1 MSRILGTRV
10 PARFPSEGP
19 VRAMLFGEAPG
30 PRGAD
35 KSRIPFFGDRAG
47 KLVYGALGRAGMCE
61 IVRDGEP
68 VALETLPWDG
78 AKLIAAGAEPLLR
91 GAALSNAYDA
101 CPTDDGHSF
110 RAPSRA
116 ELAAPANVARLER
129 EIGRAVDAG
138 LEVIVTLGRAADN
151 AIGDMLGVR
160 DIPIVR
166 YASVRHPS
174 AQALLFAKD
183 RKGRGLGEME
193 ELWILEL
200 VKILKGGMRNEERGS
215 S

>member
-10 PARFPSEGP
+10 PARFPDDDGSP

-47 KLVYGALGRAGMCE
+47 VLVYGALVRAGMCE
-61 IVRDGEP
+61 LTRDGEP
-68 VALETLPWDG
+68 VAIADLTWDG
-78 AKLIAAGAEPLLR
+78 ARLAREGVVPHLR
-91 GAALSNAYDA
+91 AAALSNSYDA

-116 ELAAPANVARLER
+116 ELASPANVARLER
-129 EIGRAVDAG
+129 EVGRAVDAG
-138 LEVIVTLGRAADN
+138 CEVVVTLGRAADN
-151 AIGDMLGVR
+151 AIGDLLGLR
-160 DIPIVR
+160 DIPVLR
-166 YASVRHPS
+166 YETVRHPS

-183 RKGRGLGEME
+183 RRGRGLKEME
-193 ELWILEL
+193 EEWMQRLVEL
-200 VKILKGGMRNEERGS
+200 LKG
-215 S
+215 

>member
-19 VRAMLFGEAPG
+19 VRAMLYGEAPG

-47 KLVYGALGRAGMCE
+47 RPVYGALVQAGMCE

-68 VALETLPWDG
+68 VALESLPWDG
-78 AKLIAAGAEPLLR
+78 AKLAALGAEPLLR

-116 ELAAPANVARLER
+116 ELSSASNVARLER

-138 LEVIVTLGRAADN
+138 LEVIITLGRAADG

-160 DIPIVR
+160 DIPIIR
-166 YASVRHPS
+166 YETVRHPS

-183 RKGRGLGEME
+183 RNGRGLKEME
-193 ELWILEL
+193 DAWAKEL
-200 VKILKGGMRNEERGS
+200 VKLLKG
-215 S
+215 

>member
-10 PARFPSEGP
+10 PARFPSDGP

-47 KLVYGALGRAGMCE
+47 RPVYGALVMAGMCR
-61 IVRDGEP
+61 IVRDGET
-68 VALETLPWDG
+68 VDLDSLPWDG
-78 AKLIAAGAEPLLR
+78 AKLAAMGAEPLLR

-101 CPTDDGHSF
+101 CPTDDGQSF

-116 ELAAPANVARLER
+116 ELSSPSNVARLER

-160 DIPIVR
+160 DIPIFR
-166 YASVRHPS
+166 YESVRHPS

-183 RKGRGLGEME
+183 RNGRGLGEME
-193 ELWILEL
+193 DAWAKEL
-200 VKILKGGMRNEERGS
+200 VKLLKG
-215 S
+215 

>member
-10 PARFPSEGP
+10 PARFPSGGGP

-47 KLVYGALGRAGMCE
+47 VLVYGALIQAGMCE
-61 IVRDGEP
+61 IVRGGEP
-68 VALETLPWDG
+68 VALHSLPWDG
-78 AKLIAAGAEPLLR
+78 AKLISLGAEPVLS

-101 CPTDDGHSF
+101 CPTDDGQSF
-110 RAPSRA
+110 RAPTRA
-116 ELAAPANVARLER
+116 ELASPANVARLER

-160 DIPIVR
+160 DIPIIR
-166 YASVRHPS
+166 YESVRHPS

-183 RKGRGLGEME
+183 RRGRGLGEME
-193 ELWILEL
+193 AEWMKQL
-200 VKILKGGMRNEERGS
+200 VKLL
-215 S
+215 

>member
-10 PARFPSEGP
+10 PPRFPRDGP

-47 KLVYGALGRAGMCE
+47 RLVYGALTRAGMCE
-61 IVRDGEP
+61 IVRGNEP
-68 VALETLPWDG
+68 VGLGTLPWDG
-78 AKLIAAGAEPLLR
+78 AKLVALGAEPLLR
-91 GAALSNAYDA
+91 GAAISNAYDA
-101 CPTDDGHSF
+101 CPTDDGQSF

-116 ELAAPANVARLER
+116 ELASPTNVARLEH

-138 LEVIVTLGRAADN
+138 LEVVVTLGRAADN

-160 DIPIVR
+160 DIPILR
-166 YASVRHPS
+166 YESVRHPS
-174 AQALLFAKD
+174 AQALLFARD

-193 ELWILEL
+193 EEWMRDL
-200 VKILKGGMRNEERGS
+200 VKLLKG
-215 S
+215 